1 MPRFGRFCVR
11 RSHAPPQ
18 FAETGQEMEI
28 FIPAVEKRS
37 AIDAITRLIAF
48 LLPMA
53 HAVARALSLS
63 ISFHLLLPSAHCLP
77 ALYPPSFHFL
87 FLPLA
92 QPQYV
97 CLPIPHPSYE
107 THKSPVS
114 FYFSLSLSHSIS
126 LCSPPSPLYTFSWI
140 HRTPFLSMA
149 TFALSLL
156 WGPSYSFPRIC
167 GQFGAAEPPTDREGT
182 RHTAVPTVPSHF
194 EKYPGKMIRPLLRP
208 GLSLSL
214 SPPRPSPPPP
224 RFAPPWSPSTSS
236 SLFHGSRLF
245 IFSSCLHHRRGLLLP
260 SHRRASTYPHG
271 TSWRSFFLPRNAMRG
286 RNRFIVLPCRF
297 EPGKTRRDGSR
308 KTLRPS

>member
-1 MPRFGRFCVR
+1 MNKDEEEHGKERTAKVYRRIRVSLVAQIPPMPDASIRAFLRPTKS
-11 RSHAPPQ
+11 RSPQ

-107 THKSPVS
+107 THKSPIS
-114 FYFSLSLSHSIS
+114 FYFSLSLSLSLSAPHLHPSIHSPGYTGRPS
-126 LCSPPSPLYTFSWI
+126 SPWPPSPSPFFGALPTRSLASAGNSAQRSPRRI
-140 HRTPFLSMA
+140 AREHGIPPFLQCPVILKNTPA
-149 TFALSLL
+149 
-156 WGPSYSFPRIC
+156 
-167 GQFGAAEPPTDREGT
+167 
-182 RHTAVPTVPSHF
+182 
-194 EKYPGKMIRPLLRP
+194 K
-208 GLSLSL
+208 
-214 SPPRPSPPPP
+214 
-224 RFAPPWSPSTSS
+224 
-236 SLFHGSRLF
+236 
-245 IFSSCLHHRRGLLLP
+245 
-260 SHRRASTYPHG
+260 
-271 TSWRSFFLPRNAMRG
+271 
-286 RNRFIVLPCRF
+286 
-297 EPGKTRRDGSR
+297 
-308 KTLRPS
+308 

>member
-1 MPRFGRFCVR
+1 MR
-11 RSHAPPQ
+11 R
-18 FAETGQEMEI
+18 I
-28 FIPAVEKRS
+28 N
-37 AIDAITRLIAF
+37 
-48 LLPMA
+48 
-53 HAVARALSLS
+53 
-63 ISFHLLLPSAHCLP
+63 
-77 ALYPPSFHFL
+77 PPSL
-87 FLPLA
+87 F
-92 QPQYV
+92 
-97 CLPIPHPSYE
+97 
-107 THKSPVS
+107 T
-114 FYFSLSLSHSIS
+114 FLSHS

-214 SPPRPSPPPP
+214 FLRLAPPP

-245 IFSSCLHHRRGLLLP
+245 ISSSCLHHRRGLLLP
-260 SHRRASTYPHG
+260 SHRRINVSPWHVVE
-271 TSWRSFFLPRNAMRG
+271 
-286 RNRFIVLPCRF
+286 VLFPS
-297 EPGKTRRDGSR
+297 PKRDAR
-308 KTLRPS
+308 T

>member
-1 MPRFGRFCVR
+1 MNKDEGEHGKERTAKVYRRIRVSLVAQIPPMPDASIRAFLRPTKS
-11 RSHAPPQ
+11 RSPQ

-107 THKSPVS
+107 THKSPIS
-114 FYFSLSLSHSIS
+114 FYFSLSLS
-126 LCSPPSPLYTFSWI
+126 
-140 HRTPFLSMA
+140 
-149 TFALSLL
+149 
-156 WGPSYSFPRIC
+156 
-167 GQFGAAEPPTDREGT
+167 
-182 RHTAVPTVPSHF
+182 
-194 EKYPGKMIRPLLRP
+194 
-208 GLSLSL
+208 LSLSL
-214 SPPRPSPPPP
+214 LPTFTPLYILLDTQDALPLHGHLRP
-224 RFAPPWSPSTSS
+224 
-236 SLFHGSRLF
+236 
-245 IFSSCLHHRRGLLLP
+245 LP
-260 SHRRASTYPHG
+260 SLGPFLLVPSHLRAIRRSGAP
-271 TSWRSFFLPRNAMRG
+271 
-286 RNRFIVLPCRF
+286 
-297 EPGKTRRDGSR
+297 DGSR
-308 KTLRPS
+308 GNTAYRRSYSAQSF